1 MSYDADWTFNY
12 FAPTKVIF
20 GVGMISDLPVEV
32 SALGKKALLVTDP
45 GIIETGMADQVKA
58 ILGGSLAG
66 VYSDIPQDTGME
78 VVDQGAEFAR
88 SVGAD
93 VVVSLGGGSAIDTAK
108 GICIILTEGGSLR
121 DYQGV
126 QLLTRPQIPHIVIPT
141 TAGTGSEVTVFAVV
155 LDKEQGQKILI
166 FENYNIP
173 RVAILDPRMT
183 EKLPA
188 GLTASTGMD
197 AMTHAVESCAS
208 QQRNPISDGMALHA
222 IRLINTHLPR
232 AVEDGSDMV
241 ARGQMQIAALI
252 AGWAFSNAMVGLV
265 HAMAHSL
272 GAICRTPHG
281 LANGILLPHVMRYN
295 LEEMPDP
302 MADIANAMGVETCN
316 MSQVAAGEAGIAE
329 IEALVKRIGLPTSL
343 KDVGVEES
351 QLEPCSE
358 LAITDGAI
366 VYNPRFV
373 MDSKEVL
380 GIYKKAYNGRE

>member
-1 MSYDADWTFNY
+1 MGYEADWTFNY

-32 SALGKKALLVTDP
+32 TALGKKALLVTDP

-66 VYSDIPQDTGME
+66 VYSDIPQDTGIE

-108 GICIILTEGGSLR
+108 GICILLTEGGSLR

-126 QLLTRPQIPHIVIPT
+126 QLLTRPQTPHIAIPT

-173 RVAILDPRMT
+173 RVAILDPKMT
-183 EKLPA
+183 EKLPP

-197 AMTHAVESCAS
+197 AMTHAVESCLS

-222 IRLINTHLPR
+222 IRLINSYLPR
-232 AVEDGSDMV
+232 AVENGSDMV

-281 LANGILLPHVMRYN
+281 LANAILLPYVMRYN
-295 LEEMPDP
+295 LEEVPGP
-302 MADIANAMGVETCN
+302 MVDIAEAIGVESGN
-316 MSQVAAGEAGIAE
+316 MSQMAVGKAGIAK
-329 IEALVKRIGLPTSL
+329 IEALVKQIGLPTNL
-343 KDVGVEES
+343 KDAGVEES
-351 QLEPCSE
+351 QLEQCSA
-358 LAITDGAI
+358 LAMTDGAV

-373 MDSKEVL
+373 ADPEEVL
-380 GIYKKAYNGRE
+380 AIYKKAYNGGE

>member
-1 MSYDADWTFNY
+1 MSYAADWTFNY

-32 SALGKKALLVTDP
+32 GALGKKVLLVTDP
-45 GIIETGMADQVKA
+45 GIIETGMADQVKS

-108 GICIILTEGGSLR
+108 GICILLTEGGSLR

-126 QLLTRPQIPHIVIPT
+126 QLLTRLQTPHIVIPT

-155 LDKEQGQKILI
+155 LDKEQGQKNLI

-173 RVAILDPRMT
+173 RVAILDPKMT
-183 EKLPA
+183 EKLPP

-197 AMTHAVESCAS
+197 AMTHAVESCVS

-222 IRLINTHLPR
+222 IRLINTYLSR
-232 AVEDGSDMV
+232 AVENGSDMV

-281 LANGILLPHVMRYN
+281 LANGILLPYVMRYN

-302 MADIANAMGVETCN
+302 MQDIANAMGVESGN

-329 IEALVKRIGLPTSL
+329 IEALVKQIGLPTNL
-343 KDVGVEES
+343 KDTGVEES
-351 QLEPCSE
+351 QLEQCSE
-358 LAITDGAI
+358 LAMTDGAI

-373 MDSKEVL
+373 GDPDEVL
-380 GIYKKAYNGRE
+380 TIYKKAYNG

>member
-1 MSYDADWTFNY
+1 MSYDADWAFNY

-88 SVGAD
+88 SVDAD

-108 GICIILTEGGSLR
+108 GICILLTEGGSLK
-121 DYQGV
+121 DYQGM
-126 QLLTRPQIPHIVIPT
+126 QLLTRPQTPHIVIPT

-155 LDKEQGQKILI
+155 LDKQQGQKILI
-166 FENYNIP
+166 FENHNIP
-173 RVAILDPRMT
+173 RVAILDPKMT
-183 EKLPA
+183 EKLPP

-197 AMTHAVESCAS
+197 AMTHAVESCVS

-222 IRLINTHLPR
+222 IRLINTYLPR
-232 AVEDGSDMV
+232 AVENGSDMM
-241 ARGQMQIAALI
+241 ARGQMQLAALI

-281 LANGILLPHVMRYN
+281 LANGILLPYVMRYN

-302 MADIANAMGVETCN
+302 MQDIADAMGVESGN
-316 MSQVAAGEAGIAE
+316 MSQMAAGEAGIAE
-329 IEALVKRIGLPTSL
+329 IEALVKQIGLPTNL
-343 KDVGVEES
+343 KDTGVEES
-351 QLEPCSE
+351 QLEQCSE
-358 LAITDGAI
+358 LAMTDGAI

-373 MDSKEVL
+373 ADREEVL
-380 GIYKKAYNGRE
+380 AIYKKAYNGGE